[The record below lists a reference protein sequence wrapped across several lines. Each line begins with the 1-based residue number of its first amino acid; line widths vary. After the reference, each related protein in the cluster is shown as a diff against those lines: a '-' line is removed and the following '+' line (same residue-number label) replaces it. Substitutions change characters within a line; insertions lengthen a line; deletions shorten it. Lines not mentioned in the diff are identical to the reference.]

1 MTDVEDAI
9 SEFLPSLHRN
19 VSVDILVSAVC
30 KKHDSF
36 SPDEVK
42 GAFLKHIKPT
52 VTHKPIITKPTKP
65 KMNSRRYRDLSHKKQ
80 QKVMTLQTEIVRI
93 IEESPNG
100 MNKSAILSRL
110 RKENSHWRPIISRY
124 LLELEEDGIIQTD
137 GRGNGTL
144 YYPYSSQVQN
154 RERRYHRL
162 IAETLQIHGDM
173 TMTQLSR
180 KIGCDGGRNR
190 HFLRDALRDLE
201 KEGWIAI
208 DSRNRWKWCL

>member
-1 MTDVEDAI
+1 MSDVEEAI
-9 SEFLPSLHRN
+9 TPFLPALHRN
-19 VSVDILVSAVC
+19 VSVDMLVNTVL
-30 KKHDSF
+30 KKHTSLDA
-36 SPDEVK
+36 DEVK
-42 GAFLKHIKPT
+42 GAFMKHIKPT
-52 VTHKPIITKPTKP
+52 VSHKPTISKPKKP
-65 KMNSRRYRDLSHKKQ
+65 KMNSRRYRDLSLKKQ
-80 QKVMTLQTEIVRI
+80 QKVMTLQTEIVRL

-100 MNKSAILSRL
+100 MNKSSILSRL
-110 RKENSHWRPIISRY
+110 RKENSHWRPIITRY

-144 YYPYSSQVQN
+144 YYPHSSQVQN

-162 IAETLQIHGDM
+162 AAETLQIHGDM

-190 HFLRDALRDLE
+190 HLLRDALRDLE
-201 KEGWIAI
+201 KEGWITI